1 MKIPQPSYVEDQN
14 EQKTLVQFSLKEWE
28 NFVRELEQMKN
39 QLTMK
44 NKLERAFR
52 EVREIKKGKKQGTS
66 LKDFLD
72 EIFLAILLS

>member
-14 EQKTLVQFSLKEWE
+14 GQKTLVQFSLKEWE

-44 NKLERAFR
+44 NKLERAFK

-72 EIFLAILLS
+72 EI

>member
-14 EQKTLVQFSLKEWE
+14 GQKTLVQFSLKEWE
-28 NFVRELEQMKN
+28 NFVRELELMKN

-72 EIFLAILLS
+72 EI

>member
-14 EQKTLVQFSLKEWE
+14 GQKTLVQFSLKEWE

-52 EVREIKKGKKQGTS
+52 EVREIKNGKNKA
-66 LKDFLD
+66 
-72 EIFLAILLS
+72 LA

>member
-1 MKIPQPSYVEDQN
+1 MNIPQPNYIEDQN
-14 EQKTLVQFSLKEWE
+14 GQKTVVQLSLKDWE
-28 NFVRELEQMKN
+28 SFVKEFEQMKN

-52 EVREIKKGKKQGTS
+52 EVRQIKRGEKKGTS

-72 EIFLAILLS
+72 EL